1 MQMELENITKG
12 KSLYEQFSEVFD
24 QLSVYHPNVVEMAKH
39 FSDAPSMERALCY
52 GPSVVMKWA
61 KRGNGISKEAERR
74 AEQWLANMIKH
85 EEAPQQDQA
94 PAHKAEESVML
105 VVTCSS
111 REIAEKCERLLS
123 VLSCEVVEI

>member
-1 MQMELENITKG
+1 MQMQIENNIKG

-24 QLSVYHPNVVEMAKH
+24 QLAVYHPHVVEMTKH
-39 FSDAPSMERALCY
+39 FSEAQAMERALCY

-74 AEQWLANMIKH
+74 AEQWLANMAKQA
-85 EEAPQQDQA
+85 EDPAPSSA
-94 PAHKAEESVML
+94 PKVDESVML

-111 REIAEKCERLLS
+111 REVAEKCERLLS
-123 VLSCEVVEI
+123 VMSCEVVEI